1 MLRLYGNIGSWNR
14 NSAEEF
20 ISRLQSASAG
30 KERVSL
36 HIHSCGGNVIEG
48 NMIFNAIKNNGCP
61 VDAYVDGLAAS
72 QAAIILMAA
81 DKVYISENGFIM
93 IHAPH
98 SCVSGTADDIEKEAN
113 SLREMKKNFIKVL
126 MSKTGKAEEHV
137 TKWMQ
142 GDNWFSADQALAE
155 GLVDGIVDKVVI
167 PDIAESE
174 SDMNEDVFYAKF
186 NALLNNNQM
195 NKKEIIEKFG
205 LANVTEQSPDADI
218 YGALEKQLSD
228 EKQARLAAE
237 AKLKSEEK
245 SRCAALIA
253 TIASKITVDQKA
265 KLEDIGD
272 KMGYDAL
279 KCACA
284 GYEQKTSLS
293 AMINNG
299 SQGGQSPTGQAS
311 WDFDEWMK
319 NDPSGLEKL
328 ATSDYEQFNAIY
340 KKKFGADAPK

>member
-1 MLRLYGNIGSWNR
+1 
-14 NSAEEF
+14 
-20 ISRLQSASAG
+20 
-30 KERVSL
+30 
-36 HIHSCGGNVIEG
+36 
-48 NMIFNAIKNNGCP
+48 
-61 VDAYVDGLAAS
+61 
-72 QAAIILMAA
+72 
-81 DKVYISENGFIM
+81 
-93 IHAPH
+93 
-98 SCVSGTADDIEKEAN
+98 
-113 SLREMKKNFIKVL
+113 
-126 MSKTGKAEEHV
+126 
-137 TKWMQ
+137 MQ
-142 GDNWFSADQALAE
+142 GDNWFSADHALAE

-174 SDMNEDVFYAKF
+174 SDMNEYVFYAKF
-186 NALLNNNQM
+186 NALLHNNQM

-284 GYEQKTSLS
+284 GY
-293 AMINNG
+293 
-299 SQGGQSPTGQAS
+299 
-311 WDFDEWMK
+311 
-319 NDPSGLEKL
+319 
-328 ATSDYEQFNAIY
+328 
-340 KKKFGADAPK
+340 